1 MPVPFVAASALL
13 EIPPTCERSNSVTCA
28 AVYDWTG
35 NETLAHAAAWAIGR
49 PLSIVGLILLAIALR
64 WVVHRLIDRLVH
76 RAESGVLPARL
87 ESGLP
92 HSGRRVQ
99 RAKAIGS
106 LLHSLSTGLIYGVIF
121 VMILAQL
128 GVNIAPILA
137 SAGVL
142 GLAIGFGAQSL
153 VKDFLSGIA
162 LTLEDQYGVGD
173 SVNLGDV
180 SGTVEAIGLRVTR
193 LRDVDGTVWYVR
205 NGEILRVGN
214 QSQNWARSV
223 LDVSVG
229 YSADLTAVRTALR
242 EVAHE
247 LYEDPEFHDK
257 VIEEPEV
264 WGVQSMTPE
273 GIVMR
278 VTLKTAPM
286 QQGVVSRA
294 MRERIKERLDRD
306 GIPVPMAQRLVW
318 PPNSPSDGPAGS

>member
-1 MPVPFVAASALL
+1 MPVAFVAASALL

-49 PLSIVGLILLAIALR
+49 PLSILGLVILAIVLR
-64 WVVHRLIDRLVH
+64 WVAHRIIDRVVR
-76 RAESGVLPARL
+76 RAESGVLPARF

-92 HSGRRVQ
+92 HSGRRIQ

-106 LLHSLSTGLIYGVIF
+106 LLHSLTTGIIFGVVF
-121 VMILAQL
+121 VMILAQI

-162 LTLEDQYGVGD
+162 MTLEDQYGVGD
-173 SVNLGDV
+173 SVDLGDV

-193 LRDVDGTVWYVR
+193 LRDVNGTVWYVR

-223 LDVSVG
+223 IDVSVG
-229 YSADLTAVRTALR
+229 YSADLSAVRTALS
-242 EVAHE
+242 EEAHL
-247 LYEDPEFHDK
+247 LYEDPAFHDK
-257 VIEEPEV
+257 ILEEPEV

-278 VTLKTAPM
+278 VTLKTAPS
-286 QQGVVSRA
+286 QQWGVSRA
-294 MRERIKERLDRD
+294 MRERIKDRLDRD
-306 GIPVPMAQRLVW
+306 GIPVPMAQRLW
-318 PPNSPSDGPAGS
+318 PRNAPGEGPAGS